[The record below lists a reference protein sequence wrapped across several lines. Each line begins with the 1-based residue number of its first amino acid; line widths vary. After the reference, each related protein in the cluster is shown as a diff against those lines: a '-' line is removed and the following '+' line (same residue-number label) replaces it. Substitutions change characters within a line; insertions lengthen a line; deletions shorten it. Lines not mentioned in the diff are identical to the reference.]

1 MNRAD
6 GILRPTADGWE
17 LCPLN
22 AGSNRVADPDTKR
35 LAVHKS
41 LVLGLPA
48 ASCLAIPL
56 WIPEGAEEMAELEL
70 SSRHLL
76 KKDAAVG
83 TIPVLE
89 KDGRTLS
96 LALAVVDDGIPP
108 EFFEFTRR
116 CEPVAMLF
124 PRRWADVIVWRE
136 SEALCFA
143 LQRAEGCVFFA
154 FTGELSVDVHFTGL
168 IDRTLARLRSEGV
181 LESAPVKAVLV
192 GSFSDDDRRRLGD
205 ALRVECEQVADF
217 PDPVLPERPSRC
229 DPPGAKRAV
238 AKLDR
243 TKKIALGA
251 TIALAVYSV
260 LLLLVAADLGWQ
272 RYQLHRLG
280 AEIAGQHDEAAAAER
295 LVTDWKAFR
304 TSIDPR
310 LFALDQLAAV
320 ASEIPGE
327 QVRLTQYQYDR
338 GRLSIA
344 GEAADVSQAYEFQ
357 ERVKKSEPLLDYE
370 WTSRQPQL
378 AGKNKVRFEMEGTR
392 PDAATGEE

>member
-1 MNRAD
+1 MTRAD
-6 GILRPTADGWE
+6 GILRPVADGWE
-17 LCPLN
+17 LCVLGT
-22 AGSNRVADPDTKR
+22 GSPRVANPDTKR
-35 LAVHKS
+35 LATHQS

-48 ASCLAIPL
+48 ASCLAVPL
-56 WIPEGAEEMAELEL
+56 WIPEGAEEIAELEL
-70 SSRHLL
+70 TSRHLL
-76 KKDAAVG
+76 KKDAEVG
-83 TIPVLE
+83 TIPVFE
-89 KDGRTLS
+89 KGGRTLS
-96 LALAVVDDGIPP
+96 LALSVVDDGIPP

-116 CEPVAMLF
+116 SEPVAMLF

-143 LQRAEGCVFFA
+143 LQRTEGCVFFA
-154 FTGELSVDVHFTGL
+154 YTGERSIDFHLTGL
-168 IDRTLARLRSEGV
+168 IDRTVARLRSEGV
-181 LESAPVKAVLV
+181 LESAPLKAVLV
-192 GSFSDDDRRRLGD
+192 GSFSDEESRRFGD
-205 ALRVECEQVADF
+205 ALRVECERVADF

-229 DPPGAKRAV
+229 DPPGVKRAV
-238 AKLDR
+238 AKRDR
-243 TKKIALGA
+243 TKNVAVGA
-251 TIALAVYSV
+251 TIALAIYSV

-272 RYQLHRLG
+272 RYQLHRLT
-280 AEIAGQHDEAAAAER
+280 ADVASQQSEAAAAEK
-295 LVTDWKAFR
+295 LVTDWKTFR

-320 ASEIPGE
+320 ATEIPGE

-370 WTSRQPQL
+370 WTTRQPQL